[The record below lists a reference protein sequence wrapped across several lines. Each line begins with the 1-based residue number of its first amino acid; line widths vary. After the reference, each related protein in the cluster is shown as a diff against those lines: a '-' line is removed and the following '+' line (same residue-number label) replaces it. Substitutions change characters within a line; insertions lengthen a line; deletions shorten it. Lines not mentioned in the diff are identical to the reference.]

1 VESPSILEE
10 ELETFRQAIQQVVAE
25 VKRLH
30 GLGLS
35 PDDALRQSYFGELE
49 TWSLYQSQAPI
60 AIRKVYE
67 EIEGK
72 LR

>member
-1 VESPSILEE
+1 VN
-10 ELETFRQAIQQVVAE
+10 FRKALVDVIAE

-35 PDDALRQSYFGELE
+35 QEDAVKQANWGQYKEWFIAD
-49 TWSLYQSQAPI
+49 QQAPV
-60 AIRKVYE
+60 AVRRVYE

-72 LR
+72 LPKP